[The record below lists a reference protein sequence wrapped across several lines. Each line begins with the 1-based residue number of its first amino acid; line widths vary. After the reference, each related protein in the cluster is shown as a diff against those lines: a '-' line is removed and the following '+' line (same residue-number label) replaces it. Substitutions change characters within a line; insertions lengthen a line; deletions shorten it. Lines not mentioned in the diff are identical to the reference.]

1 MTPSNPGNNQPLIY
15 RICDAI
21 GVFHLVAPVN
31 HTHIYSEIPGLN
43 DELSELWA
51 AMNEKA
57 NSEAVNEALE
67 AKADITTMNNAL
79 EGKMPSMPIDNEPE
93 LDSRS
98 LVLSGGVAA
107 ALAEKAPLAS
117 TNVVYHEF
125 GDGNPLPPVNQLFTG
140 GNNQITMVIEN
151 VSGREYP
158 MDYIF
163 WTNDSTGIITPDDP
177 AILPADS
184 VMVCR
189 VIYCPNMNT
198 PYEKY
203 IVVLDRLIGW

>member
-1 MTPSNPGNNQPLIY
+1 MTPENLPNGNSIILLVF
-15 RICDAI
+15 DALGI
-21 GVFHLVAPVN
+21 PHQVAPLQHSHNYNEV
-31 HTHIYSEIPGLN
+31 PGLA
-43 DELSELWA
+43 DDLSELWG

-79 EGKMPSMPIDNEPE
+79 AGKMPNMPIDNDPE
-93 LDSRS
+93 ADSRS

-107 ALAEKAPLAS
+107 ALEAKAPLAS
-117 TNVVYHEF
+117 TNVVYYAL
-125 GDGNPLPPVNQLFTG
+125 DGSNYISVNQLFTG
-140 GNNQITMVIEN
+140 GNNQVTMVIEN
-151 VSGREYP
+151 IGGNEYP
-158 MDYIF
+158 MDDIF
-163 WTNDSTGIITPDDP
+163 KTTDSTGIITPDDP

-198 PYEKY
+198 PSEKY
-203 IVVLDRLIGW
+203 IVVLDRLIEW

>member
-1 MTPSNPGNNQPLIY
+1 MTPENLPNGNPIILLVL
-15 RICDAI
+15 DALGI
-21 GVFHLVAPVN
+21 PHQVAPLQHSHNYNEV
-31 HTHIYSEIPGLN
+31 PGLA
-43 DELSELWA
+43 DDLSELWS

-79 EGKMPSMPIDNEPE
+79 AGKMPNMPIDNEPE

-125 GDGNPLPPVNQLFTG
+125 GGGNYIPVNQLFTG
-140 GNNQITMVIEN
+140 GNNQVTMVIEN
-151 VSGREYP
+151 VSGNECS
-158 MDYIF
+158 MDDIF
-163 WTNDSTGIITPDDP
+163 KTTDSTGIITPDDP
-177 AILPADS
+177 AILPS
-184 VMVCR
+184 EFVMVCR

-203 IVVLDRLIGW
+203 IVVLDRLIEW

>member
-1 MTPSNPGNNQPLIY
+1 MTPENLPNGNPIILLVL
-15 RICDAI
+15 DALGI
-21 GVFHLVAPVN
+21 PHQVAPLQHSHNYNEV
-31 HTHIYSEIPGLN
+31 PGLA
-43 DELSELWA
+43 DDLSELWS

-57 NSEAVNEALE
+57 NSEAVNEELE

-79 EGKMPSMPIDNEPE
+79 AGKMPNMPIDNEPE

-125 GDGNPLPPVNQLFTG
+125 GGSYIFVNQLFTS
-140 GNNQITMVIEN
+140 GNNQVTMVIEN
-151 VSGREYP
+151 VSGNEYP
-158 MDYIF
+158 MDDIF
-163 WTNDSTGIITPDDP
+163 KTTDSTGIITPDDP

>member
-1 MTPSNPGNNQPLIY
+1 MTPSNPDNNQPLIY
-15 RICDAI
+15 RICDAL

-31 HTHIYSEIPGLN
+31 HTHTYAEIPGLA
-43 DELSELWA
+43 DDLSELWA

-67 AKADITTMNNAL
+67 TKADITAMNNAL
-79 EGKMPSMPIDNEPE
+79 AGKMPNMPIDNEPE
-93 LDSRS
+93 ADSRS

-117 TNVVYHEF
+117 TNVVYHEY
-125 GDGNPLPPVNQLFTG
+125 DGSNYILVDQLFTS
-140 GNNQITMVIEN
+140 GNNQVTLVIEN
-151 VSGREYP
+151 VSGNEKRMYDVFKTTDP
-158 MDYIF
+158 F
-163 WTNDSTGIITPDDP
+163 GIITPDLEV
-177 AILPADS
+177 LPPDS

-198 PYEKY
+198 PSEKY
-203 IVVLDRLIGW
+203 IVVLDRIIEW

>member
-1 MTPSNPGNNQPLIY
+1 MTPSNPDNNQPLIY
-15 RICDAI
+15 RICDAL

-31 HTHIYSEIPGLN
+31 HTHTYAEIPGLA
-43 DELSELWA
+43 DDLRELWA

-79 EGKMPSMPIDNEPE
+79 AGKMPNMPIDNEPE
-93 LDSRS
+93 ADSRS

-117 TNVVYHEF
+117 TNVVYYAL
-125 GDGNPLPPVNQLFTG
+125 DGSKYIPVNQLFTG
-140 GNNQITMVIEN
+140 GNNQVTLVVEN
-151 VSGREYP
+151 VSGNETT
-158 MDYIF
+158 MENIF
-163 WTNDSTGIITPDDP
+163 KTTDSTGIIIPDDHQR
-177 AILPADS
+177 LPS
-184 VMVCR
+184 EFVMVCR
-189 VIYCPNMNT
+189 VIYCKNMNT

-203 IVVLDRLIGW
+203 IVILDRLIEW